1 VAGIK
6 LKEMK
11 CLICKAEEYYELP
24 DIYDNAKGI
33 KGHKVWCPNANLPMI
48 GEIEKEA
55 ERQLDTDWADD
66 MDEIT
71 RLLLEVQNNK
81 CQKPE

>member
-1 VAGIK
+1 
-6 LKEMK
+6 MK

-48 GEIEKEA
+48 GDIEKEA
-55 ERQLDTDWADD
+55 ERRLDEDYADD
-66 MDEIT
+66 LGEIE
-71 RLLLEVQNNK
+71 RLLKEGQNV
-81 CQKPE
+81 